1 MFQYTEYIL
10 IILII
15 ILIGKIYMSSD
26 SYNLKCIISNVDS
39 NTYCVRETSRLNEV
53 ADLFA
58 TISLKV
64 NKLIEYLKKNE
75 MNNKPVNRLVTRYNP
90 KKIVEILPTS
100 QYTAYSENK
109 GEKIALCSTTQ
120 KHKGNLID
128 ENTLMF
134 VVLHEL
140 AHIMTITID
149 HTKEFWDNFKQL
161 LIYAKKV
168 NIYTPIDYSKD
179 SSVYCGMDIVH
190 NPYYD

>member
-1 MFQYTEYIL
+1 
-10 IILII
+10 
-15 ILIGKIYMSSD
+15 MSSD

-75 MNNKPVNRLVTRYNP
+75 MNNKPVSRLVKRYNP

-140 AHIMTITID
+140 AHIMTISLD